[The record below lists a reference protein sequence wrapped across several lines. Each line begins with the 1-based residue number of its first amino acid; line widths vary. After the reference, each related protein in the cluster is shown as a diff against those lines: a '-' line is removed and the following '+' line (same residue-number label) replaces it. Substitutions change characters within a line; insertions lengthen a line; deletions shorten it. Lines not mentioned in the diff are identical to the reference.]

1 MKPLEF
7 DGASGY
13 HDDPDFS
20 ENEGNHGKKS
30 FSSVLV
36 FLLLIVG
43 GTFLVQNTL
52 AANISLNSSAPVEFG
67 QGVAMT
73 AACSGSSILT
83 VTPTSAFVNVAGA
96 GSHYLNSVKVSGIPS
111 TCNGADFNISVYD
124 STTSNA
130 LSMFNTSSKTA
141 VVYSNAG
148 TFEVGHGGSGST
160 VSSGSGTFTVTFG
173 APVALASN
181 VSRITIQS
189 TTHIPANCI
198 DDGVCV
204 VGLLGGGPGGGTI
217 FYYDAAGFSAPG
229 TSCNLNCHYLEWNQ
243 TAGTVTNQNV
253 GIDAFLRWS
262 SDENRLAGVTSTAIG
277 AGFANTQKMLTN
289 NGATGYT
296 ADTSGAAYGASRY
309 GGTDG
314 SVGQWF
320 LPSYDE
326 LLLMANS
333 SYRTAGGLTGNYYWS
348 SSEDGSNSGN
358 AIGVN
363 WGSKSSISWRR
374 GADFFVRYVRAF

>member
-1 MKPLEF
+1 MAYLEHDESADYF
-7 DGASGY
+7 
-13 HDDPDFS
+13 DDPVDLV
-20 ENEGNHGKKS
+20 NLPRKKNL
-30 FSSVLV
+30 SSVLA

-43 GTFLVQNTL
+43 GTYFVQTTL
-52 AANISLNSSAPVEFG
+52 AANISLNSSAAVEFG

-73 AACSGSSILT
+73 AACSASTVLT
-83 VTPTSAFVNVAGA
+83 VTPTSTFVNVSGA
-96 GSHYLNSVKVSGIPS
+96 GSHYLNSIKVSGIPS
-111 TCNGADFNISVYD
+111 SCNGADFNISVYD

-130 LSMFNTSSKTA
+130 IAMFNSNSKVA

-173 APVALASN
+173 APVALASS
-181 VSRITIQS
+181 VARITIQS
-189 TTHIPANCI
+189 TSHVPATCI

-204 VGLLGGGPGGGTI
+204 VGLIGGGPGGGTI

-243 TAGTVTNQNV
+243 TAGTVTNQNMGV
-253 GIDAFLRWS
+253 DGFLRWS
-262 SDENRLAGVTSTAIG
+262 SDISHFAGVTATAIG
-277 AGFANTQKMLTN
+277 TGYANTQKMLTN

-296 ADTSGAAYGASRY
+296 ADTSGAAYGSSRY

-320 LPSYDE
+320 LPSYSE

-348 SSEDGSNSGN
+348 SSEDGGN
-358 AIGVN
+358 QSRGIGVD
-363 WGSKSSISWRR
+363 WGGKSSISWDKN
-374 GADFFVRYVRAF
+374 ANFYIRYVRAF